1 MRREVT
7 AGQPLDLEAGL
18 TKPRF
23 REVDLPVLKGIFI
36 AAAHQERE
44 LIAIC
49 LEEAAK
55 VEPIALRLVI
65 GHEACC
71 RGEVE
76 QAIVAVHR
84 AMELTELGVR
94 YVIAFGPHFPYSWHP
109 FEQREGAAQASPG
122 SLGEAAQHWRGVPWV
137 GVPVRKEPAIEDENA
152 AYIRPTRRF
161 APLRAFKPPSQ
172 MLQDDKR
179 GEVEGDQ
186 RRGLNTEIAPD
197 RFDEI
202 SAFGRGIGVVL
213 GLIAIAHADIIEE
226 ESRHLRGARQM
237 RPNFRPPK

>member
-44 LIAIC
+44 LVAIC

-122 SLGEAAQHWRGVPWV
+122 SLGEAAQH
-137 GVPVRKEPAIEDENA
+137 

-161 APLRAFKPPSQ
+161 APLRALKPPSQ

-186 RRGLNTEIAPD
+186 R
-197 RFDEI
+197 
-202 SAFGRGIGVVL
+202 S
-213 GLIAIAHADIIEE
+213 
-226 ESRHLRGARQM
+226 
-237 RPNFRPPK
+237 